1 MKKTFLFL
9 LSISVAFGI
18 TLFIKKER
26 ANVDVVKTEEWK
38 TFIKKDNQVISTHAT
53 TPEEFHA
60 AKIPAPLTKPSNRDP
75 ASVKPIKGFMLRQ
88 GRILMGEIDAKYED
102 DSTPLKLTNKHNPKW
117 KDIVGVELMKFQPE
131 ETKVIVKEEVP
142 VIKIEENKGT
152 LLEQISVT
160 LMQKNGFNKSFRAL
174 VNSETGE
181 FVSIWDRTIHEHSKD
196 RSDNRGELTLPA
208 VNESGITIN

>member
-26 ANVDVVKTEEWK
+26 ATNNVVKTEEWK
-38 TFIKKDNQVISTHAT
+38 TFIKKDNDVITTHAT
-53 TPEEFHA
+53 TAEEFHA
-60 AKIPAPLTKPSNRDP
+60 AKIAAPVAKPSARGP
-75 ASVKPIKGFMLRQ
+75 SSIKPMQGFMVRQ
-88 GRILMGEIDAKYED
+88 GRILMGELDAKYED
-102 DSTPLKLTNKHNPKW
+102 DSTPLKLTNKINPKW
-117 KDIVGVELMKFQPE
+117 KDIVGAELMKFQPE
-131 ETKVIVKEEVP
+131 ETKVLVKEELP
-142 VIKIEENKGT
+142 VIKIEEQQGT

-181 FVSIWDRTIHEHSKD
+181 FVSVWDRTIHEHSKD
-196 RSDNRGELTLPA
+196 RSDNKGELTLPS
-208 VNESGITIN
+208 VNESGLIIN